1 MFLLLEKFRNL
12 GELPRILILANELRE
27 HFVYRLP
34 WTSFWIS
41 LLFSWIFNI
50 WGYKE
55 TKNQIRALLLMCVW
69 HYFLTFLILNMSKIC
84 VRNLTLVKNLEKL
97 IFFVFKTSRFAFK
110 NVRPTRAAKL
120 TPPLIFGIF
129 ITFFSIQPGYNKPLY
144 NDVLGKRNDFLCPSN
159 SKINETKPR
168 YNETSLQQKNFAS
181 LLRLAI
187 HFHCTFVF

>member
-1 MFLLLEKFRNL
+1 
-12 GELPRILILANELRE
+12 
-27 HFVYRLP
+27 
-34 WTSFWIS
+34 
-41 LLFSWIFNI
+41 
-50 WGYKE
+50 
-55 TKNQIRALLLMCVW
+55 MC
-69 HYFLTFLILNMSKIC
+69 KIC

-97 IFFVFKTSRFAFK
+97 IFFVFKTSSFAFK

-120 TPPLIFGIF
+120 TPSLMLFGIF

-168 YNETSLQQKNFAS
+168 YNETSLQQKIFAS

-187 HFHCTFVF
+187 HFHCTFVFQQSYKSLDSTNKKQ